1 MRLIFLILL
10 ISPILCFGQLENT
23 WTKKQVFGG
32 GKRERAVAFSIGNFG
47 YIGTGVNTSDTVLND
62 FWKYNPVNDTWTQVA
77 NLPGVARRDA
87 VGFAIENYG
96 YCGMGIDHDEAFNGA
111 KLHDF
116 YQYNPTLNSWAPK
129 ADFPGVDTAGV
140 YFATAF
146 TIQNK
151 GYICGGKKG
160 PNSYS
165 NELWEYKPSVD
176 TWTQRANFPG
186 GVRFQMS
193 SFSIGNYGIVGWGG
207 DQNNY
212 RKDVWKYNS
221 GNNVWTAL
229 GNFPGSERVGA
240 CSFVLNEIGY
250 ICLGN
255 NGGLLTDLW
264 GYDFSN
270 DTWHVAA
277 TYTGNPRK
285 NAVSFVVNG
294 KAYVGTGKTYSGKN
308 REMYEYSPGQ
318 YLGLDETKTVQVNL
332 FPNPTSENI
341 TIQLSKELASSKISI
356 HNSIGQLVLKQ
367 TINNESFIQLNLH
380 QLQAGFYTVNIHD
393 TNNQLIYTNELIRL

>member
-1 MRLIFLILL
+1 MRLLFSLL
-10 ISPILCFGQLENT
+10 IIAPFCCFGQLENT

-32 GKRERAVAFSIGNFG
+32 GKRERAVAFSIGDYG
-47 YIGTGVNTSDTVLND
+47 YIGTGVNTLDTVLND
-62 FWKYNPVNDTWTQVA
+62 FWKYNPANDTWTQIA
-77 NLPGVARRDA
+77 DLPGVARRDA
-87 VGFAIENYG
+87 VGFSVGDYG
-96 YCGMGIDHDEAFNGA
+96 YCGLGIDHDEAFNGA

-116 YQYNPTLNSWAPK
+116 YQYNPVLNNWMSK

-193 SFSIGNYGIVGWGG
+193 SFSIGNFGIVGWGG

-221 GNNVWTAL
+221 GSNVWTAL
-229 GNFPGSERVGA
+229 TNFPASERVGA
-240 CSFVLNEIGY
+240 CTFVLNGIGF

-255 NGGLLTDLW
+255 NGGLLNDLW

-285 NAVSFVVNG
+285 NSVSFVVNG

-308 REMYEYSPGQ
+308 REMYEYSPPNF
-318 YLGLDETKTVQVNL
+318 LALEEIKTTDIKL
-332 FPNPTSENI
+332 FPNPTTDYI
-341 TIQLSKELASSKISI
+341 TIELSNVSLVSEVIIYNSFGQIVLQQRNLNDSS
-356 HNSIGQLVLKQ
+356 
-367 TINNESFIQLNLH
+367 TTLNVMHLP
-380 QLQAGFYTVNIHD
+380 AGIYTVSILDKNKK
-393 TNNQLIYTNELIRL
+393 TIYSNELIRL